1 VTGKY
6 DPLTTFLRAQG
17 ADGALDLE
25 VAFGQI
31 DRLVDGLP
39 ASARRHRP
47 WWANSTQ
54 AHALAWQAIGW
65 RVGAV
70 DLAGQRVRF
79 SRQTLDELRDA
90 SPAPRRKTTAA
101 SRQARQT
108 LTDARPLETVQV
120 CVTFT
125 WLDAGAVALDDA
137 GRLTFPPVPG
147 EPGLYRM
154 TLHDH
159 PDQRRQRIYIGQSD
173 NLHRRHAHYRNP
185 GPTQSTN
192 IRVNARL
199 HEHLDTGG
207 LVSLAVTTSAEITT
221 QRNTAAEPLDLTVK
235 AARLLAEN
243 AALVNTRLTVD
254 ADLENLD

>member
-1 VTGKY
+1 MTGKY
-6 DPLTTFLRAQG
+6 DPLTPFLRAQG
-17 ADGALDLE
+17 AEGALDIE
-25 VAFGQI
+25 VTFGQI
-31 DRLVDGLP
+31 DRLVGGLP

-47 WWANSTQ
+47 WWANNTQ

-79 SRQTLDELRDA
+79 SRRTLGELRDDR
-90 SPAPRRKTTAA
+90 PAPRRETTAA
-101 SRQARQT
+101 TRQARQT

-120 CVTFT
+120 RVTFT

-147 EPGLYRM
+147 VPGLYRM

-173 NLHRRHAHYRNP
+173 NLHRRHVHYRHP
-185 GPTQSTN
+185 GPSQRTN

-199 HEHLDTGG
+199 REHLDTGG
-207 LVSLAVTTSAEITT
+207 LVSLAVAMSAKVTPEG
-221 QRNTAAEPLDLTVK
+221 NAAAEPLDLAVK
-235 AARLLAEN
+235 SARLLAEN

-254 ADLENLD
+254 ADLD